1 MKEDKRKVKKAST
14 REDIIKSAAALI
26 RKEGIAGASVDRV
39 MQGAGKT
46 VGGFYAHFSSKQHM
60 VAEAIR
66 RAISENIDNLTLGY
80 EDAPPEERYD
90 ITVRRYLS
98 REHRDLGQQGCPLP
112 SVLSE
117 IEGADEIVGATFNEA
132 LASLAER
139 FAPMFEDRDDLTA
152 QQRALGTAAT
162 MIGSLALA
170 RATKGSP
177 LSDEILLAGRKLLFQ
192 VAKET
197 TT

>member
-1 MKEDKRKVKKAST
+1 MQRDRRDARKAKT
-14 REDIIKSAAALI
+14 REDIINSAAALV

-46 VGGFYAHFSSKQHM
+46 VGGFYAHFSTKQHM

-66 RAISENIDNLTLGY
+66 RAISENVDKLTLGY
-80 EDAPPEERYD
+80 EEASPEERYD
-90 ITVRRYLS
+90 IVVRRYLS
-98 REHRDLGQQGCPLP
+98 REHRDLGHHGCPLP

-117 IEGADEIVGATFNEA
+117 IEGADEIAGAAFTEA
-132 LASLAER
+132 LAGLVDR

-152 QQRALGTAAT
+152 HQRALGTAAT

-177 LSDEILLAGRKLLFQ
+177 LSDEILQAGRKLLFQ
-192 VAKET
+192 VAKDT
-197 TT
+197 T